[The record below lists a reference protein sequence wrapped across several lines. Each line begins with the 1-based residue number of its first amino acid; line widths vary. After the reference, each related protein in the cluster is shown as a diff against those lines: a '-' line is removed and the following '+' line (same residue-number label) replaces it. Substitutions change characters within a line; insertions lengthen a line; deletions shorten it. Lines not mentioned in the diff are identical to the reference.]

1 MDFSTYTNEQL
12 LDLNKAICA
21 ELSARRTEA
30 NAGAVRK
37 FAQGDEVYYIAKN
50 GAKVMCV
57 VDKPLRTNVDV
68 TTAGGRLMRIPASLL
83 KFKGQ

>member
-1 MDFSTYTNEQL
+1 MINFTVYTNEQL

-37 FAQGDEVYYIAKN
+37 FGQGDKVFYIARG
-50 GAKVMCV
+50 GAKVLCTV
-57 VDKPLRTNVDV
+57 EKPLRTNVDV
-68 TTAGGRLMRIPASLL
+68 ITTKGNLVRVPASML
-83 KFKGQ
+83 KFQE